1 MSNELLSRYTDFYRA
16 FLFLKEQIFEEE
28 DGSTELCL
36 VSALHE
42 PNLAEMFKHLD
53 LILKD
58 DIADKIADT
67 DALTTTLIA
76 EQLIRADE

>member
-42 PNLAEMFKHLD
+42 PNLGAMFKHLD

-76 EQLIRADE
+76 EQIIRAEE